1 LSRLTLSLLST
12 IIVLIFTIIYILL
25 KNKDQ
30 IKQPPLA
37 TKVIHIEQMVI
48 PPSNETENPDK
59 ILSNLKTAIASKGLS
74 PTEEANQIL
83 ANLKSKVI
91 ENTPYKKIN
100 NKYPQKHILIKKQPI
115 IKQEV
120 IVKEEIKKSKE
131 SINVLEKLKSGE
143 FTPTISEAKAITSD
157 ELYKKSVIRK
167 EGKWETISVSKPFTL
182 EEKPEIKSPIMSK
195 EPGNEDVPIDD
206 LKPVKT
212 LGVVHVSE
220 AFVANE

>member
-1 LSRLTLSLLST
+1 MSRLTLSLLS
-12 IIVLIFTIIYILL
+12 IIVVLIATIFYILL
-25 KNKDQ
+25 KDKAQ

-48 PPSNETENPDK
+48 PPSNEIGNPDK
-59 ILSNLKTAIASKGLS
+59 ILSNLKTTVESKSLS

-83 ANLKSKVI
+83 TSLKAKVI

-100 NKYPQKHILIKKQPI
+100 NQYPKKHILIKKQPI

-120 IVKEEIKKSKE
+120 IVKEGIKVKKETKIAKE
-131 SINVLEKLKSGE
+131 SIIKKDILIKIK
-143 FTPTISEAKAITSD
+143 PIISSKQPV
-157 ELYKKSVIRK
+157 KK

-195 EPGNEDVPIDD
+195 EPTNEHVHIDD

-220 AFVANE
+220 PFVANE